1 MRHAHHGFPIAACCV
16 FASCLISSVAAA
28 GVIRGT
34 LWLTHPSAAAMAAAL
49 ARSSSRPAQ
58 PGVSDAVIYIE
69 SIPEKSE
76 KKLSRGGWF
85 SPKPRMSRVIQVDRR
100 FMPRVLSVTPG
111 TSVEFRNRDLVYHN
125 AFSVSVAKRFDLGRY
140 PPGKADTVRFE
151 RAGVVNVHCDIHPD
165 MSGYVVV
172 VPNHAFD
179 RPDSLGSYSLPK
191 LPPGKYALR
200 VWHPRLGE
208 LRRDVEIPKH
218 GNLELPLVF

>member
-1 MRHAHHGFPIAACCV
+1 MRHAHHGFTFAACCV
-16 FASCLISSVAAA
+16 LATCLISSAASA

-34 LWLTHPSAAAMAAAL
+34 LWLTHPSAAMLAAAA

-69 SIPEKSE
+69 AIPDKLE
-76 KKLSRGGWF
+76 KKLSHRGWF
-85 SPKPRMSRVIQVDRR
+85 SPKPRPPRVVQMDRR
-100 FMPRVLSVTPG
+100 FLPRVLSVTPG
-111 TSVEFRNRDLVYHN
+111 TAVEFRNQDLEYHN

-140 PPGKADTVRFE
+140 APGKADTVKFD

-179 RPDSLGSYSLPK
+179 RPDSLGSYALPK
-191 LPPGKYALR
+191 LPPGKYSLR
-200 VWHPRLGE
+200 AWHPRLGE
-208 LRRDVEIPKH
+208 LRRDVEMPKR
-218 GNLELPLVF
+218 GNLELSLVF

>member
-1 MRHAHHGFPIAACCV
+1 MRLTHPGSRLAAACL
-16 FASCLISSVAAA
+16 FASCLAPSEASA

-34 LWLTHPSAAAMAAAL
+34 LWLTHPTPAARAAAE
-49 ARSSSRPAQ
+49 ARSRSQPAQ

-69 SIPEKSE
+69 DIPEKAE
-76 KKLSRGGWF
+76 KKLSHHGWF
-85 SPKPRMSRVIQVDRR
+85 SSKPKMPRVIQMDRR
-100 FMPRVLSVTPG
+100 FMPRVISVTPG
-111 TSVEFRNRDLVYHN
+111 TAVEFRNRDLVYHN

-140 PPGKADTVRFE
+140 PPGKADTVMFD

-179 RPDSLGSYSLPK
+179 RPDSLGSYALPS
-191 LPPGKYALR
+191 LPPGKYALH
-200 VWHPRLGE
+200 VWHPRMGE

-218 GNLELPLVF
+218 GNVDLPLVF

>member
-1 MRHAHHGFPIAACCV
+1 MRHPHHGFPLAACCV
-16 FASCLISSVAAA
+16 LATCLISSAASA

-34 LWLTHPSAAAMAAAL
+34 LWLTHPSAAARAAAE
-49 ARSSSRPAQ
+49 AKSRSRPAQ

-69 SIPEKSE
+69 NIPEKSE
-76 KKLSRGGWF
+76 RKLMHRGWF
-85 SPKPRMSRVIQVDRR
+85 SSKPQIPRVIQQDRR
-100 FMPRVLSVTPG
+100 FMPRVISVTQG
-111 TSVEFRNRDLVYHN
+111 TSVEFLNRDLVYHN
-125 AFSVSVAKRFDLGRY
+125 AFSVSVARRFDLGRY
-140 PPGKADTVRFE
+140 PPGKANTVRFE

-179 RPDSLGSYSLPK
+179 RPDSLGSYALPK
-191 LPPGKYALR
+191 LPPGRYALR

-218 GNLELPLVF
+218 GNVELPLVF